1 MRLTHL
7 LCSVASLSLFAFA
20 AQPASAEMVRIYQTN
35 SGGDNVNV
43 IDPASNKTVGYL
55 EGIEAAHGVTGSPD
69 GSRVYVSN
77 ESESTVDVFD
87 AKTYKL
93 VKKVKLSGHPNNIAV
108 AKDGRIVVAIA
119 RDPGSL
125 EIIDGKTLT
134 STKRI
139 QTNGRLHN
147 TYVTPDSKFAIM
159 GSTRT
164 GIFTVVDLAKEEIA
178 WELNMGKGV
187 RPMTIEA
194 NPDGSTKRVFIQVS
208 ELDGFRT
215 VDFASRKDLGPT
227 EVPKLPDR
235 PAFIEHRLDSPSHGI
250 GVSPDNKRLWV
261 TSIPQNAVF
270 VYDLANMK
278 LLGHVD
284 LPTIDI
290 PGKKPI
296 SSVANWVT
304 FTPDGKQI
312 YVSNAANNSVTAID
326 TAAMKINAVI
336 PVGQAPKRVGTV
348 VTN

>member
-1 MRLTHL
+1 MRSTSLF
-7 LCSVASLSLFAFA
+7 CSVASLLAFA
-20 AQPASAEMVRIYQTN
+20 AQPASAETVRIYQTN

-43 IDPASNKTVGYL
+43 IDPSTNKTVGYL
-55 EGIEAAHGVTGSPD
+55 EGIEAAHGVAGSPD
-69 GSRVYVSN
+69 GSRVYISN
-77 ESESTVDVFD
+77 ESESTLDVFD

-93 VKKVKLSGHPNNIAV
+93 IQKVKLSGHPNNIAV

-125 EIIDGKTLT
+125 EIIDGKTLFR
-134 STKRI
+134 SVRI

-147 TYVTPDSKFAIM
+147 TYVTPDNKYAIM

-164 GIFTVVDLAKEEIA
+164 GIFTVVDLAKEEGA
-178 WELNMGKGV
+178 WEINMGKCV
-187 RPMTIEA
+187 RPMTIET

-215 VDFASRKDLGPT
+215 VDFATRKDLGPT
-227 EVPKLPDR
+227 EVPKLPNR

-250 GVSPDNKRLWV
+250 GVSPDNKTLWV

-270 VYDLANMK
+270 TYNLADMK
-278 LLGHVD
+278 LTGHVD
-284 LPTIDI
+284 LPTIDL
-290 PGKKPI
+290 PGKKI

-312 YVSNAANNSVTAID
+312 YVSNAANNSTTAIN
-326 TAAMKINAVI
+326 TATLKINAVI

-348 VTN
+348 VTQ